1 MKEYLKIANDPI
13 LWLMCLPV
21 VIVVAVQAII
31 FSKKAFQAA
40 SSVELT
46 KKEAKTAFRIG
57 AVSAI
62 GPAPTELTA
71 STMGAKA
78 MGVEFGGE
86 GYGVLEYANS
96 VWVMTL
102 NGIGWLLF
110 VGLFTHKLDGLRN
123 KISKGDSKLTG
134 EIGGAA
140 TLGIAGSIITN
151 LIVVTIAAIAGNGIM
166 QILPP
171 VVVKAFD
178 YVLPSIFGSM
188 FAMFAVKYPK
198 YGAFAIG
205 LTLFLLGVVKV
216 LPVYVLIPVCVFS
229 TIGFATNSYKK
240 GKGRPVAPKSQPAT
254 K

>member
-21 VIVVAVQAII
+21 VIIVAVQAII

-40 SSVELT
+40 GSVELT

-62 GPAPTELTA
+62 GPAVAVFVVMLGMMAVVGGPMTWLRLSVIGAAPTELAA

-140 TLGIAGSIITN
+140 TLGAMAYLVGGHLLAGGARLISALVAGVGMILLVKLAERFPKLGEYN
-151 LIVVTIAAIAGNGIM
+151 LGLAMVMGMVAGVIVG
-166 QILPP
+166 
-171 VVVKAFD
+171 
-178 YVLPSIFGSM
+178 
-188 FAMFAVKYPK
+188 
-198 YGAFAIG
+198 
-205 LTLFLLGVVKV
+205 
-216 LPVYVLIPVCVFS
+216 
-229 TIGFATNSYKK
+229 
-240 GKGRPVAPKSQPAT
+240 
-254 K
+254 